1 MILNKVTDLI
11 GNTPMLGFPI
21 PGKNATL
28 LLKIEKNNPGGSIKD
43 RMARNMII
51 AALKSGRL
59 KPGGIVVESSSG
71 NTGIG
76 LAIAAIEFGL
86 HFIAVVDHHAA
97 QDKIAVMR
105 ALGAEIR
112 YVEGDYREDEV
123 AVVERQRLAA
133 EIAGQLPGAVFMNQ
147 SDNVANA
154 GAYFDFVR
162 EVIGEVDGGIDA
174 YVGCVGTGGSMTG
187 IARGL
192 KLYNPRTKTIAVE
205 PAGSIIFGQSG
216 HSYYQSGTGTPKG
229 DTVGLVLDYSCID
242 MGVQVTDSQAFET
255 ARYIAQRTG
264 LLVGGSTGGVIYKA
278 LEFIHA
284 GLIGGNIVTAVA
296 DGGEKYLHTVF
307 NESWLTERNLLDPE
321 IWKRLEG
328 WFRQEGSDEMP
339 RPAPRLF
346 WTEPGA
352 GGQEKMA
359 SAS

>member
-11 GNTPMLGFPI
+11 GNTPILSIAI
-21 PGKNATL
+21 PAKNARL

-43 RMARNMII
+43 RMARNMVI

-59 KPGGIVVESSSG
+59 KPGGVIVESSSG

-76 LAIAAIEFGL
+76 LAITAIEFGL
-86 HFIAVVDHHAA
+86 RFIAVVDHHAA

-105 ALGAEIR
+105 AFGAEIR
-112 YVEGDYREDEV
+112 YVDGSYREDEV

-133 EIAGQLPGAVFMNQ
+133 ELASQIPGAVFMNQ

-154 GAYFDFVR
+154 GGYFDFVR
-162 EVIGEVDGGIDA
+162 EVIDQIGSPVDA

-192 KLYNPRTKTIAVE
+192 KLHNPNTKTIAVE
-205 PAGSIIFGQSG
+205 PDGSIVFGQPG
-216 HSYYQSGTGTPKG
+216 HPYYQSGTGTPKG

-255 ARYIAQRTG
+255 ARYVAKHTG

-278 LEFIHA
+278 LEFIA
-284 GLIGGNIVTAVA
+284 A
-296 DGGEKYLHTVF
+296 
-307 NESWLTERNLLDPE
+307 
-321 IWKRLEG
+321 
-328 WFRQEGSDEMP
+328 
-339 RPAPRLF
+339 
-346 WTEPGA
+346 
-352 GGQEKMA
+352 
-359 SAS
+359 

>member
-11 GNTPMLGFPI
+11 GNTPILSIPI
-21 PGKNATL
+21 PAKNSRL

-43 RMARNMII
+43 RMARNMVI

-59 KPGGIVVESSSG
+59 KPGGVIVESSSG

-76 LAIAAIEFGL
+76 LAITAIEFGL
-86 HFIAVVDHHAA
+86 RFIAVVDHHAA

-112 YVEGDYREDEV
+112 YVAGDYREDEV
-123 AVVERQRLAA
+123 AVVERQRMAA
-133 EIAGQLPGAVFMNQ
+133 ELASQIPGAVFMNQ
-147 SDNVANA
+147 SDNIANA
-154 GAYFDFVR
+154 GGYFDFVR
-162 EVIGEVDGGIDA
+162 EVIEQIGGPVDA

-192 KLYNPRTKTIAVE
+192 KLHNPHTKTIAVE
-205 PAGSIIFGQSG
+205 PDGSIVFGQPG
-216 HSYYQSGTGTPKG
+216 RPYYQSGTGTPKG

-255 ARYIAQRTG
+255 ARYVAKHTG

-278 LEFIHA
+278 LEFIHS
-284 GLIGGNIVTAVA
+284 GLIGGNVVAAVA

-307 NESWLTERNLLDPE
+307 NEDWLKERNLLDPG
-321 IWKRLEG
+321 IWESLDA
-328 WFRQEGSDEMP
+328 WLSQESVSE
-339 RPAPRLF
+339 PAPRAVPRLSV
-346 WTEPGA
+346 A
-352 GGQEKMA
+352 
-359 SAS
+359 